1 MKRNRRKKYAAF
13 LVLLVGIFFF
23 SVSQSSK
30 TYASVISN
38 ENPIEEISNTDT
50 GADADVVE
58 NASMVNDG
66 IAEESS
72 KDDETASTDGGSTV
86 NNSENSEDSSSV
98 VTQGNVGRDEED
110 KEVSVYA
117 GESAGSND
125 PYAAE
130 VTFENESVRG
140 SIEVTKYKDDK
151 KTKLKGVSFKL
162 SDAEGNTVEELT
174 TGDDGI
180 VLFENLMPGI
190 YTITET
196 KTVDGYT
203 LLKDP
208 IVVNLP
214 YPMEKAKADADGVD
228 VKKAAEY
235 DGFYYFFNLRYDVA
249 NDVTLNI
256 PMTGFFDS
264 WTNYVGVVGAIVLI
278 CIGVLV
284 LNNKKK
290 TVQNR

>member
-1 MKRNRRKKYAAF
+1 MKRNKKKYAAF
-13 LVLLVGIFFF
+13 LVLMVGIFFF
-23 SVSQSSK
+23 SVSQANK
-30 TYASVISN
+30 TYASVINNKKSA
-38 ENPIEEISNTDT
+38 ENISNTGAGTDT
-50 GADADVVE
+50 AENISIAD
-58 NASMVNDG
+58 DG
-66 IAEESS
+66 VAEENS
-72 KDDETASTDGGSTV
+72 KADEVAVTDGRSAA
-86 NNSENSEDSSSV
+86 NNSEDSSSV
-98 VTQGNVGRDEED
+98 DDQGNTGNIEED
-110 KEVSVYA
+110 NEISKYA
-117 GESAGSND
+117 DESAGAND
-125 PYAAE
+125 SYAAE

-162 SDAEGNTVEELT
+162 SDAEGNTVEVLT

-196 KTVDGYT
+196 KTADGCT

-208 IVVNLP
+208 IVVDLP

-235 DGFYYFFNLRYDVA
+235 DGFYYFFNLKYDVA

-256 PMTGFFDS
+256 PMTGYFDD
-264 WTNYVGVVGAIVLI
+264 WINYMGVAGAIALI
-278 CIGVLV
+278 CMGIFI

-290 TVQNR
+290 MVQNR

>member
-1 MKRNRRKKYAAF
+1 M
-13 LVLLVGIFFF
+13 VGIFFF
-23 SVSQSSK
+23 SVSQANI
-30 TYASVISN
+30 TYASVINN
-38 ENPIEEISNTDT
+38 ENSAENISDTDAGTDT
-50 GADADVVE
+50 VKNISIAD
-58 NASMVNDG
+58 DG
-66 IAEESS
+66 IAGENS
-72 KDDETASTDGGSTV
+72 KVDEAAVTDGRSTA
-86 NNSENSEDSSSV
+86 NNSEDSSSV
-98 VTQGNVGRDEED
+98 DDQGNIEED
-110 KEVSVYA
+110 NGISVYA
-117 GESAGSND
+117 DESAGAND

-130 VTFENESVRG
+130 VNFENESVRG

-174 TGDDGI
+174 TGDDGV

-196 KTVDGYT
+196 KTADGCT

-208 IVVNLP
+208 IVVDLP

-235 DGFYYFFNLRYDVA
+235 DGFYYFFNLKYDVA

-256 PMTGFFDS
+256 PMTGYFDD
-264 WTNYVGVVGAIVLI
+264 WINYMGVAGAIALI
-278 CIGVLV
+278 CMGIFV

>member
-1 MKRNRRKKYAAF
+1 M
-13 LVLLVGIFFF
+13 VGIFFF
-23 SVSQSSK
+23 SVSQANK
-30 TYASVISN
+30 TYASVINN
-38 ENPIEEISNTDT
+38 ENSAENISDTDAGTDT
-50 GADADVVE
+50 VKNISIAD
-58 NASMVNDG
+58 DG
-66 IAEESS
+66 IAGENS
-72 KDDETASTDGGSTV
+72 KVDEAAVTDGRSTA
-86 NNSENSEDSSSV
+86 NNSEDSSSV
-98 VTQGNVGRDEED
+98 DDQGNIEED
-110 KEVSVYA
+110 NGISVYA
-117 GESAGSND
+117 DESADAND

-130 VTFENESVRG
+130 VNFENESVRG

-196 KTVDGYT
+196 KTAAGCT

-208 IVVNLP
+208 IVVDLP

-235 DGFYYFFNLRYDVA
+235 DGFYYFFNLKYDVA

-256 PMTGFFDS
+256 PMTGYFDD
-264 WTNYVGVVGAIVLI
+264 WINYMGVAGAIALI
-278 CIGVLV
+278 CMGIFI